1 MAQARFVTDQPD
13 KLDYASPTQ
22 FKFELEQLPKVVF
35 FNVSCNLPGVSMT
48 PTIQTTATLGRDIP
62 IHGSKVD
69 FEEFSVNFIVDE
81 YLENY
86 LSLHEWM
93 TGIGFPKDRKQ
104 FSEFRTETASM
115 PGSPS
120 KPNKADLKPG
130 SPGAVLP
137 MFSDATLSILSNKN
151 NPIVEVTYRDI
162 FPVSLSALDYN
173 QDATDVEYLRAEAE
187 FAYQL
192 YEIESL

>member
-1 MAQARFVTDQPD
+1 MAANRSLQRQPD

-22 FKFELEQLPKVVF
+22 FRFGIHQLPKVEF
-35 FNVSCNLPGVSMT
+35 FTVTANIPEISLGIANYAT
-48 PTIQTTATLGRDIP
+48 PFKDIP
-62 IHGSKVD
+62 MMGDKV
-69 FEEFSVNFIVDE
+69 EYGQLNIGFIVDE

-173 QDATDVEYLRAEAE
+173 QEATDVEYLRATAE